1 MKIDGLAAS
10 ATPSTYAAAIN
21 NRLSVPSYI
30 DIEVNCVGNASGGT
44 AYISVTA
51 EQEPPAGTIKVW
63 SNILEDHE
71 IATGAW
77 GGYNGQEMMWIPVAW
92 PLTTNG
98 SVLNFTGPYP
108 QTIEVEGNYTLNPVS
123 DIFDNLNVSAWVQLT
138 TGNKEVL
145 NASSRTFPI
154 LEPAFMAMGPLPLK
168 MPPFLAPGQT
178 PPTATSPWPPS
189 SRLESAERW
198 RSLT

>member
-98 SVLNFTGPYP
+98 SVLNFTGPIP
-108 QTIEVEGNYTLNPVS
+108 RP
-123 DIFDNLNVSAWVQLT
+123 
-138 TGNKEVL
+138 
-145 NASSRTFPI
+145 SR
-154 LEPAFMAMGPLPLK
+154 
-168 MPPFLAPGQT
+168 
-178 PPTATSPWPPS
+178 
-189 SRLESAERW
+189 
-198 RSLT
+198 